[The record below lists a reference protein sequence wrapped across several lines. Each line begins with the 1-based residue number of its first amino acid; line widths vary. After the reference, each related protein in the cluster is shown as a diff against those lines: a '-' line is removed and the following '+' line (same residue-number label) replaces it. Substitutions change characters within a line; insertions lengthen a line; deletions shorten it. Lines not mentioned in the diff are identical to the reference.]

1 MKNEVE
7 TDQPGK
13 VVPGELDDM
22 DEYDIAAVNG
32 DGYDAGDPREWPEEV
47 RAAARKNWADGPEA
61 FDEWVSTF
69 E

>member
-7 TDQPGK
+7 TDQPGQ

-32 DGYDAGDPREWPEEV
+32 DGYDAGRPV
-47 RAAARKNWADGPEA
+47 ARGR
-61 FDEWVSTF
+61 
-69 E
+69 